1 MIINKMPKKISF
13 TFLTFIIILIIG
25 MNIFSYPAI
34 SQQVDFRVNS
44 LESDVRRLE
53 IRLNQIEL
61 LLNRNPPISSP
72 RINQSPIKPQIIDKR
87 NLSQSERDKMFTRLS
102 TLFVELKQQVNDL
115 EKRVVKLESGK

>member
-1 MIINKMPKKISF
+1 MRINKMTKKIFF

-25 MNIFSYPAI
+25 MNIFSHPAT

-72 RINQSPIKPQIIDKR
+72 RINQSLGNPQIIDKR